1 MLGLS
6 LRRLR
11 PHTLFNSHETRR
23 SLRRGY
29 PGRLPRGHFHFGRV
43 CFCSVLTMDKE
54 EQRDASA
61 AGLMVGIFI
70 LFLLTI
76 GGFDLIALWPA
87 IHFSGQ

>member
-1 MLGLS
+1 
-6 LRRLR
+6 
-11 PHTLFNSHETRR
+11 
-23 SLRRGY
+23 
-29 PGRLPRGHFHFGRV
+29 
-43 CFCSVLTMDKE
+43 MDKE

-76 GGFDLIALWPA
+76 GGFALIALWPA